1 MLNTQKLIDRILQVL
16 WLRQLVYIFVLAAF
30 SRAASSTQREKG
42 RDTMPGFG
50 GKVVERWND
59 WQLIVLVL
67 LSLLMQLLLLGTA
80 GVRRRIKPSRWSKI
94 YFWALHLGSRYIT
107 TYPLGILSRA
117 STKNPNDDIQA
128 FWASLLL
135 FHLGRPDDFTALALE
150 DNMIWHRQCF
160 ELSVQALIT
169 AYVFS
174 RYCVDQDFER
184 FIIPFALISLAA
196 LLKCGEQV
204 YALKQAT
211 MEALIKSVLGTP
223 DAGPDYA
230 DTMDRVDGMLRS
242 GVLPSINIDSKRLR
256 RLNSDAPQAG
266 KTRAKQ
272 NIEPQLAVDIG
283 IADAHVADGTGADQK
298 LAGTSATDAGKADKT
313 RTVEYNL
320 NIIRSAYKLFS
331 TFKVLFADG
340 LFSFE
345 DRRES
350 QALFSGKD
358 AKWAFKAIEIELSFV
373 YDLLYTKASVSRSK
387 TGMAIRLTSL
397 LLTLAGSLYTF
408 FVTVH
413 ATQYLRRHTCV
424 TYTLLAGALGS
435 EAVILARYIYSVWSL
450 VGSESDSL
458 KCWSVNLVQDRS
470 RWSGC
475 MAQSNL
481 ITICLQKL
489 PSDDWW
495 ESLSAKISRPT
506 SPEGF
511 VASFFASLL
520 LMTRRIS
527 GTALQAQRDE
537 VLTVNAAVS
546 QYLQRSLQR
555 PSVLEQLKSKGF
567 WEKLDI
573 PDYISVRDDL
583 KDFIFTEVQ
592 KKELIL
598 IAQEKSYQTTG
609 ISDTC
614 KPFVDRRGDLVLEKE
629 NEDHR
634 LGWSFQGKEFDE
646 SLLLWHIATDLCYH
660 EDLKEIQSS
669 TGQQVNSGKGSTDQQ
684 TKEHM
689 ENGMEISNYLLY
701 IMVVHPLMLSSSTT
715 MATKRCRDTC
725 AEARRYFLRE
735 HIQAKFGS
743 EKNASPSPVEG
754 DKSKSGL
761 WDWWASL
768 LTKVKTMIL
777 PASTVKGN
785 KSKSVLWDGRAS
797 LLKVKTT
804 LRASVVKGDKSKS
817 VLWDAC
823 FLAEQLNQMKEKGKK
838 WRVISRVWVEMLC
851 YAAVQ
856 CGGYQHAERLKE
868 GGELITFVCLLM
880 THLGMGKHYRTEV
893 GDAYAHLSSFNAQSA
908 SRPARPA
915 KAQEDKPSTSGHSQ
929 QASQ

>member
-1 MLNTQKLIDRILQVL
+1 M
-16 WLRQLVYIFVLAAF
+16 A
-30 SRAASSTQREKG
+30 
-42 RDTMPGFG
+42 
-50 GKVVERWND
+50 
-59 WQLIVLVL
+59 
-67 LSLLMQLLLLGTA
+67 LLMVSQDLSSSAPPAAELG
-80 GVRRRIKPSRWSKI
+80 VPSYVFIPSN
-94 YFWALHLGSRYIT
+94 L
-107 TYPLGILSRA
+107 
-117 STKNPNDDIQA
+117 
-128 FWASLLL
+128 
-135 FHLGRPDDFTALALE
+135 TALAIMRRIVELHDGLPPGE
-150 DNMIWHRQCF
+150 HRRPAVRVPEQQGAGMD
-160 ELSVQALIT
+160 EKWMS
-169 AYVFS
+169 FS
-174 RYCVDQDFER
+174 KSFDPLKR
-184 FIIPFALISLAA
+184 AA
-196 LLKCGEQV
+196 
-204 YALKQAT
+204 
-211 MEALIKSVLGTP
+211 
-223 DAGPDYA
+223 
-230 DTMDRVDGMLRS
+230 
-242 GVLPSINIDSKRLR
+242 
-256 RLNSDAPQAG
+256 DAPHAG
-266 KTRAKQ
+266 KTRAKE
-272 NIEPQLAVDIG
+272 NIKPQLAVDIG
-283 IADAHVADGTGADQK
+283 IADAGKADGKGADQKLGGTSATEAGKADGKGADQK

-320 NIIRSAYKLFS
+320 NIIRSAYRLFS

-345 DRRES
+345 DRQKS

-397 LLTLAGSLYTF
+397 LLILAGSLYTF

-413 ATQYLRRHTCV
+413 ATQYLRRHTFV

-495 ESLSAKISRPT
+495 DSLSAKISRQGRPGT
-506 SPEGF
+506 PAQF
-511 VASFFASLL
+511 IVPNFASLL
-520 LMTRRIS
+520 PTRHAQP
-527 GTALQAQRDE
+527 GEAFTA
-537 VLTVNAAVS
+537 TAV
-546 QYLQRSLQR
+546 QYLHR
-555 PSVLEQLKSKGF
+555 PSVLEQLQSKSF

-573 PDYISVRDDL
+573 PDYISVRDNL

-592 KKELIL
+592 VKELIL
-598 IAQEKSYQTTG
+598 IAREKSYQTTG

-614 KPFVDRRGDLVLEKE
+614 KPFVDRRGDWVLENEKE
-629 NEDHR
+629 DDC

-735 HIQAKFGS
+735 HIQAKLGS
-743 EKNASPSPVEG
+743 EKNASPSPVEE
-754 DKSKSGL
+754 DKS
-761 WDWWASL
+761 
-768 LTKVKTMIL
+768 
-777 PASTVKGN
+777 N
-785 KSKSVLWDGRAS
+785 KSVLLDGRAS

-817 VLWDAC
+817 VLWDGC
-823 FLAEQLNQMKEKGKK
+823 FLADQLNQMKDKGKK

-851 YAAVQ
+851 YVAVQ

-908 SRPARPA
+908 SRPAPPA
-915 KAQEDKPSTSGHSQ
+915 QAEGVQENATISRDEASTSGHGK
-929 QASQ
+929 QAATVSIDEASTSGHGHP